1 MGQVTASA
9 HATIAAPADVTF
21 GLIADAAQRPKFVP
35 DSFSGFEVLS
45 GGVGAGTVHKFD
57 FQAPSR
63 PVRSYV
69 MEVSEP
75 EPGKVLVE
83 TDRNSSLVTR
93 FTVTP
98 QGQQCQVEITT
109 TWKGAGGIGGFFEK
123 TFAPKALRGIYADEL
138 TRLDAYARTVAG

>member
-9 HATIAAPADVTF
+9 QGTIAAPADVTYK
-21 GLIADAAQRPKFVP
+21 LIADAAQRPKFVP
-35 DSFSGFEVLS
+35 ESFSGFEVLS

-69 MEVSEP
+69 MEMTEP
-75 EPGKVLVE
+75 EPGRVLVE

-98 QGQQCQVEITT
+98 QGQGCQVAITT

-138 TRLDAYARTVAG
+138 ARLDAYARTVTG

>member
-9 HATIAAPADVTF
+9 QSTIAASADLTYR
-21 GLIADAAQRPKFVP
+21 LIADAAQRSKFAP
-35 DSFSGFEVLS
+35 DSFSGFEVVS

-63 PVRSYV
+63 PVRSYLMDV
-69 MEVSEP
+69 TEP
-75 EPGKVLVE
+75 QPGRELVE
-83 TDRNSSLVTR
+83 TDRNSTLVTR

-98 QGQQCQVEITT
+98 QGQQCEVAITT

-138 TRLDAYARTVAG
+138 ARLDAYARTQ

>member
-1 MGQVTASA
+1 MGQVTATA
-9 HATIAAPADVTF
+9 QATVAAPADLTYR
-21 GLIADAAQRPKFVP
+21 LLADARQRPKFVP
-35 DSFSGFEVLS
+35 ESFTGFEVLS

-75 EPGKVLVE
+75 EPGRVLVE

-98 QGQQCQVEITT
+98 QGPQCEVAITT

-123 TFAPKALRGIYADEL
+123 TFAPKALRGVYADEL
-138 TRLDAYARTVAG
+138 ARLDAYARTQRA